1 MLIID
6 MLGFF
11 QNYSHIHVFKFVL
24 YPRKV
29 VRDGVRV
36 DKIKG
41 SRNLDTPK
49 NLLGN
54 LELSLS
60 EQKMTDE
67 GEDYSGPYKNCMR
80 KECFD

>member
-11 QNYSHIHVFKFVL
+11 QNYSHIHIFKFVL

-41 SRNLDTPK
+41 SRNLDTC
-49 NLLGN
+49 
-54 LELSLS
+54 S
-60 EQKMTDE
+60 EDERQRQINRETETLKETDKGTE
-67 GEDYSGPYKNCMR
+67 
-80 KECFD
+80 

>member
-41 SRNLDTPK
+41 GRNLPDCLPC
-49 NLLGN
+49 LLNAIDWQDLGRN
-54 LELSLS
+54 
-60 EQKMTDE
+60 
-67 GEDYSGPYKNCMR
+67 
-80 KECFD
+80 

>member
-24 YPRKV
+24 YPRQV
-29 VRDGVRV
+29 LRDGVRV

-41 SRNLDTPK
+41 SRNLLKCFLSFK
-49 NLLGN
+49 NN
-54 LELSLS
+54 
-60 EQKMTDE
+60 
-67 GEDYSGPYKNCMR
+67 KNNR
-80 KECFD
+80 

>member
-11 QNYSHIHVFKFVL
+11 QNYSHIHIFKFVL

-41 SRNLDTPK
+41 SRNLDVGDGGPEI
-49 NLLGN
+49 LGDRGMKLFFTSW
-54 LELSLS
+54 LEPR
-60 EQKMTDE
+60 
-67 GEDYSGPYKNCMR
+67 SGWA
-80 KECFD
+80 

>member
-41 SRNLDTPK
+41 SRNLSYEFMKKEGMKTKISSLKEALEKK
-49 NLLGN
+49 NI
-54 LELSLS
+54 ETS
-60 EQKMTDE
+60 
-67 GEDYSGPYKNCMR
+67 
-80 KECFD
+80 FFF